1 MDEGFYHWLAG
12 FIDGEGCFGLYKRS
26 DSDGW
31 VFRFF
36 LKLRDDD
43 AEILE
48 QLRKEIGGTVRYE
61 PSQNPKWGGQA
72 IWTISSRSECLRL
85 VEILDAHPLRAK
97 KRRDYEIWR
106 RAVMLFSDVEQH
118 IGNAAAKK
126 ANEPL
131 WAQVRQCKEE
141 LTELRRYEP
150 RD

>member
-1 MDEGFYHWLAG
+1 MDDDFAHWLAG

-48 QLRKEIGGTVRYE
+48 RLRHEIGGTVRYE
-61 PSQNPKWGGQA
+61 APSNSRWGGQA

-97 KRRDYEIWR
+97 KRHDYAIWR
-106 RAVMLFSDVEQH
+106 RAVLLFADIEQH
-118 IGNAAAKK
+118 VGNANAKAAN
-126 ANEPL
+126 APL
-131 WAQVRQCKEE
+131 WAEVRKCKEE
-141 LTELRRYEP
+141 LTELRRYTA